1 MLLDLR
7 LISQSYQLF
16 VSIRQKK
23 TKEQLKEQKMDEFV
37 ITNVMTRRV
46 SERIK
51 ERESFLIL
59 VEEYSSSDT
68 DNEVEDTKPSSPK
81 PKRVHSFRRN
91 TRKKKQNSSMQSSD
105 EDDVLLGRLNRW
117 CRNKENTYSKNFVQ
131 MCPNN
136 PGQIDTGPS
145 TCYICQH
152 TFNNLND
159 LFFHGINHITQ
170 IDSKYKCNV
179 CGAMFKNDVCHVR
192 PHIMKHNYVRVK
204 CDICSRTFN
213 STSYLGTHIKQ
224 EHGGVRYKCPE
235 CGKCYTQ
242 KVNLKQHIESHK
254 GNYFICYHCDKKF
267 THRALLVRHVQIH
280 MQTKKYTCHVC
291 GRTLSF
297 LKSYEIHM
305 KCHQGLSVNK
315 CSTCSKN
322 FTTKYLLSEHISK
335 AHEPS
340 KEYKCPLCKRTY
352 KTKPLLDLHI
362 LRHSGEGGFE
372 CEICKKQYATQKYLE
387 EHLLLHK
394 GHSYQCNI
402 CDKTYTHL
410 ANLKRHCKLH
420 DGKKFI
426 CAVCDRSFSARDMLQ
441 SHMITHNEQR
451 ETKSCKLCNVVVM
464 RSSYSL
470 HCKTVKHCQNLK
482 ESRRKSRKKITI
494 SRET

>member
-105 EDDVLLGRLNRW
+105 EDDVLL
-117 CRNKENTYSKNFVQ
+117 
-131 MCPNN
+131 
-136 PGQIDTGPS
+136 
-145 TCYICQH
+145 
-152 TFNNLND
+152 
-159 LFFHGINHITQ
+159 
-170 IDSKYKCNV
+170 
-179 CGAMFKNDVCHVR
+179 
-192 PHIMKHNYVRVK
+192 
-204 CDICSRTFN
+204 
-213 STSYLGTHIKQ
+213 
-224 EHGGVRYKCPE
+224 
-235 CGKCYTQ
+235 
-242 KVNLKQHIESHK
+242 
-254 GNYFICYHCDKKF
+254 
-267 THRALLVRHVQIH
+267 
-280 MQTKKYTCHVC
+280 
-291 GRTLSF
+291 
-297 LKSYEIHM
+297 
-305 KCHQGLSVNK
+305 
-315 CSTCSKN
+315 
-322 FTTKYLLSEHISK
+322 
-335 AHEPS
+335 
-340 KEYKCPLCKRTY
+340 
-352 KTKPLLDLHI
+352 
-362 LRHSGEGGFE
+362 
-372 CEICKKQYATQKYLE
+372 
-387 EHLLLHK
+387 
-394 GHSYQCNI
+394 
-402 CDKTYTHL
+402 